1 MGEVIQSL
9 WGKMWGMHHKAKK
22 TLMMTGDAPTPT
34 AGTGTTKGKLK
45 NVNPEKKPNYTK
57 RQKAG
62 LFLGPALFLFIL
74 LFLSPDGMSK
84 EALAVL
90 AGTAWI
96 ATWWITE
103 AVPIPVASLLPIV
116 LFPLT
121 GAVDSAGAI
130 TSAYADPNIFLFM
143 GGFMIALA
151 MEKWNLHKRIAMN
164 IILVMGTSTERLILG
179 FMVSTGFLS
188 MWISNTAT
196 AMMMMPIALAVI
208 YQVQDSMKDAKE
220 KTVNF
225 SKAIMLGI
233 AYGASIGGLGTLIGT
248 PPNTIFASVVK
259 QLYGIEISFAK
270 WMMFGV
276 PLAVI
281 LLGMTWI
288 YLVKVAFPTKIKE
301 LPGGKQ
307 VIEKEKKALGVP
319 GFEERLIFAVFVFT
333 AFCWI
338 TRTFILTKF
347 IPNLDD
353 TIIAILAGIILF
365 LLPAKSNG
373 ETRILAWADAKNL
386 PWGILLL
393 FGGGLAIAAGFKE
406 TGLATWIGEQLT
418 VLQGVQFIIVVAMVT
433 ALVIFLTELTSNT
446 ATATMM
452 FPIMAS
458 LALALNVHP
467 YSLMIASGVA
477 ASCAFMMP
485 VATPPNAIVFGSGMI
500 KIGDMV
506 KAGFWINI
514 FCIVFITLMIYYAL
528 PAVWGIDLTTFPDG
542 LEG

>member
-1 MGEVIQSL
+1 MGDVIQSL
-9 WGKMWGMHHKAKK
+9 WGMHNKAKK
-22 TLMMTGDAPTPT
+22 TLMMSSDAPTPT
-34 AGTGTTKGKLK
+34 TGSGSTQGKLN
-45 NVNPEKKPNYTK
+45 NVNREKKPNYTK

-74 LFLSPDGMSK
+74 LFLSPEGMSK

-90 AGTAWI
+90 AGTTWI

-208 YQVQDSMKDAKE
+208 YQVQDSMKEKKE
-220 KTVNF
+220 QTTNF

-418 VLQGVQFIIVVAMVT
+418 LLQGVQFIIVVAMVT

-514 FCIVFITLMIYYAL
+514 FCIAFITLMIYYAL